1 MAKLPD
7 WSDLGATPNVTGSR
21 PIGSYDVSPYARGA
35 AAEAA
40 AGANLGKAVADVGA
54 AGSDV
59 LLDQA
64 RYQYATAH
72 ADFLSKSIDLKS
84 SLANDTDYS
93 TIEQR
98 YTDGINKIRDE
109 AASNISLPGMRAR
122 FVDLAQ
128 PEIEQGVAG
137 IRQHAFK
144 LEGDANVADVQQQGS
159 KFIDQGTAAPGDSQ
173 MQQKLIGAYVA
184 RVDGLAAR
192 GWISQEAALKMKQ
205 DWAHQYAL
213 ADGVARSSTDPQG
226 VINDLRAAPG
236 SPYQIDNRIVQIE
249 SNGNPL
255 ARSKTSSAYGLGQFE
270 PGTWLP
276 LIRQAHPELA
286 DKSDADLLALR
297 ADRGLNMEMLAL
309 NRRQN
314 TDYLTKNGVEA
325 SPGNI
330 YLAHFLGPA
339 GAAAVAKA
347 SPTAPIGDVLASAVG
362 KDQAAKMIAANG
374 SILNGQTAGGVA
386 QWASDKMGGVGPGG
400 GHIYDILRPDQRA
413 MLLDHAQTA
422 LQRQTVTDF
431 SDFQGR
437 VKDSEAEAARTGNVT
452 NPIGPEEFVARA
464 GPVAGP
470 QAYQQYQANIQLGRD
485 VSRVAKL
492 DPQEQAQLI
501 QSYEPKAGDPGYADA
516 VQRQN
521 ILTKAIKQS
530 EAERKADPAQFAINR
545 LAASGPAYDAL
556 QKATDPAAKT
566 AAARNYAS
574 TTLMEQDHI
583 GLPPEQQHILPKAYA
598 DGFNK
603 AIEKASSATDPQ
615 SRVALINVVR
625 QEAST
630 WGEYWPQVMRELSP
644 GVQPVV
650 RAIAAGADD
659 TAMTR
664 ILRLDPKDNMK
675 SLLSDQPDT
684 KVSAAAAAVD
694 TAMAP
699 LRATLLPSQ
708 RDGKNSDFEAYS
720 GLAGKLTALYV
731 RDGDDATTAAT
742 KAFNALIGNR
752 YDFRDTYRIPK
763 SAGVLP
769 DDVQA
774 GAQVARGKLGELG
787 VQPAVNDIGVS
798 NAAADSIPKFA
809 RDGKWVT
816 APDNSG
822 LNLAYGDKFVR
833 RTDGQPLKLSWSQLS
848 DMAKANRA
856 ASAADPQSMVITP

>member
-7 WSDLGATPNVTGSR
+7 WSDLGATPSVTGAR
-21 PIGSYDVSPYARGA
+21 PIGSVDVSPFARGA
-35 AAEAA
+35 EAEAQ
-40 AGANLGKAVADVGA
+40 AGVNLGKAVADVGA

-59 LLDQA
+59 ILDQA
-64 RYQYATAH
+64 RYQYATAN

-93 TIEQR
+93 TLEQR
-98 YTDGINKIRDE
+98 YTDGINQIRDQ
-109 AASNISLPGMRAR
+109 AASNIALPGMRTR

-128 PEIEQGVAG
+128 PEIERGVAG
-137 IRQHAFK
+137 VRQQAYK

-159 KFIDQGTAAPGDSQ
+159 TFINQGTAAPGDSQ
-173 MQQKLIGAYVA
+173 LQDKLIGAYGA
-184 RVDGLAAR
+184 RVDGLAGR

-213 ADGVARSSTDPQG
+213 ADGVARADTDPQG

-236 SPYQIDNRIVQIE
+236 SADQIDNRIVQIE

-297 ADRGLNMEMLAL
+297 ADRGLNMEMLGL
-309 NRRQN
+309 NRQQN
-314 TDYLTKNGVEA
+314 TDYLQKNGVDA

-347 SPTAPIGDVLASAVG
+347 SPTAPVGDVLASAVG
-362 KDQAAKMIAANG
+362 KDKAAKMIAANG
-374 SILNGQTAGGVA
+374 TILNGQTAGGVA

-413 MLLDHAQTA
+413 MLLDHAQTS
-422 LQRQTVTDF
+422 LQRQTVSDF

-452 NPIGPEEFVARA
+452 NPIGPEEFIARA
-464 GPVAGP
+464 GPAAGP

-501 QSYEPKAGDPGYADA
+501 QSYEPKAGDPGYADG

-521 ILTKAIKQS
+521 ILTKAIAQS
-530 EAERKADPAQFAINR
+530 EAEKQKDPAQFAINR

-556 QKATDPAAKT
+556 QKAQPADRT

-574 TTLMEQDHI
+574 TTLMEQDRV

-598 DGFNK
+598 DGVNK
-603 AIEKASSATDPQ
+603 AIDKASSATDPE
-615 SRVALINVVR
+615 SRVGLINVVR

-630 WGEYWPQVMRELSP
+630 WGEYWPQVMRELAP

-694 TAMAP
+694 TAVAP

-720 GLAGKLTALYV
+720 GLAGKLAALYV
-731 RDGDDATTAAT
+731 RDGEDPTSAAT

-774 GAQVARGKLGELG
+774 GAQIARGQLDQLGA
-787 VQPAVNDIGVS
+787 QPAVNDIGVS
-798 NAAADSIPKFA
+798 DVRADSFSKFG

-816 APDNSG
+816 SPNNDG

-833 RTDGQPLKLSWSQLS
+833 RTDGKPLMLSWSQLG
-848 DMAKANRA
+848 DMAKANKANRTDVDE
-856 ASAADPQSMVITP
+856 SAMFTP